1 MTLIE
6 ALKALDPQNDEHW
19 TKEGS
24 PLLNVL
30 EQLAGKNYSR
40 AEISAA
46 APDFSRTNP
55 VIEGSAPSPWGHP
68 QPNTVLMQGSL
79 DSEKI
84 EHGENFQG
92 GTLDMQ
98 GMSPVE
104 AAQARLQIAQTA
116 MQDARKELVEAQTN
130 YDKVINEHNRVNA
143 VSHADIV
150 KMAQASSIAEQQG
163 QAAHMQRLQEM
174 LKTNTPL

>member
-24 PLLNVL
+24 PLLNVI
-30 EQLAGKNYSR
+30 EQLTGKNYSR

-55 VIEGSAPSPWGHP
+55 VIEGSAPSPWGNP
-68 QPNTVLMQGSL
+68 QPNLALMQGSGGDL
-79 DSEKI
+79 
-84 EHGENFQG
+84 GEETRTKFE
-92 GTLDMQ
+92 LDMQ

-104 AAQARLQIAQTA
+104 AAQTRLQIAQTA

-163 QAAHMQRLQEM
+163 QAVYMQRLQEM